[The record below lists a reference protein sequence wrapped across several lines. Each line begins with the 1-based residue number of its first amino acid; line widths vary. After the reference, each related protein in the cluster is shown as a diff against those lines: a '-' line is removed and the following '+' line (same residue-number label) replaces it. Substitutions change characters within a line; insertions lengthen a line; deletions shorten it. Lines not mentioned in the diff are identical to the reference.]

1 MDYANNAIWGADYR
15 RALANGDTAYVQKL
29 QAAMDAQP
37 QAANTAGMINALH
50 LTNSGGDGAN
60 TWMNGADGQQVNG
73 LGQIREAQA
82 TQGWNTSPGLAGALY
97 SYNGQGAAPVASKI
111 IGQAAPTMTQAQY
124 GATLQQGAFPN
135 GTGPFGAGTTNG
147 TITNPGTTKSD
158 KAALDLGGGPKIP
171 FSGGTNPLS
180 SQPTGTN
187 PTTGGLPT
195 TNTWTPWTPPATTGR
210 SANFDIANSLW
221 GSNAANYRNRKMAQ
235 LLKR

>member
-1 MDYANNAIWGADYR
+1 MDYANNPIWGADYR

-29 QAAMDAQP
+29 QAAMDAMP
-37 QAANTAGMINALH
+37 QAQGTAGQIMAQTADQGRGSNVWA
-50 LTNSGGDGAN
+50 
-60 TWMNGADGQQVNG
+60 NGADGQQVNTQ
-73 LGQIREAQA
+73 GQIRTAQNA
-82 TQGWNTSPGLAGALY
+82 TGWNSSPGLAGALY
-97 SYNGQGAAPVASKI
+97 AYNGQGAAPGASTI
-111 IGQAAPTMTQAQY
+111 IGQAAPTMTQEQY